1 MKRSTDPRRNILK
14 REPAKLVT
22 RIGLAVIFL
31 LGALMAYMGIRG
43 QNEFSASGFSSESAY
58 RAIYAL
64 SGQVSDAWKNIV
76 QPEMDSGLVLRI
88 RMVWQEHYRHV
99 ITRMDLRF

>member
-1 MKRSTDPRRNILK
+1 MQVKRSTDPRRNILK

-43 QNEFSASGFSSESAY
+43 QNEFSASGFSSE
-58 RAIYAL
+58 RA
-64 SGQVSDAWKNIV
+64 
-76 QPEMDSGLVLRI
+76 
-88 RMVWQEHYRHV
+88 
-99 ITRMDLRF
+99 